1 MIRKTD
7 SNFIEGKIVCMEIF
21 CKKWKDLAIRKIIN
35 YEKKEMIPLTDE
47 EKKSYEKQ
55 KVRKNFFMIKM
66 RKINLNYTKKSR
78 IIVLLQ
84 ENLEDLLIV
93 FAVQDTKYLKK
104 FL

>member
-7 SNFIEGKIVCMEIF
+7 SNSIEGKIVCMEIF
-21 CKKWKDLAIRKIIN
+21 CKELKDLAIRKIIN
-35 YEKKEMIPLTDE
+35 YEEKEIIPLIDE

-55 KVRKNFFMIKM
+55 KVRKSFFMIKM
-66 RKINLNYTKKSR
+66 RKINLNYTKMSE
-78 IIVLLQ
+78 IIVILQ

-93 FAVQDTKYLKK
+93 FAIQDTKYLKK